1 MIFQGG
7 FCKEPLV
14 LFGKAYLL
22 PSTINCP
29 GDVRH
34 LNERTYFF
42 LLSFC
47 GIISLQAICFN
58 QNI

>member
-42 LLSFC
+42 PIKLLRHHIPAGNLF
-47 GIISLQAICFN
+47 
-58 QNI
+58 